1 MFLSAEK
8 RKDALPDRSHHQL
21 PGSLHLHGGSAGR
34 LLPLLVS
41 EVNVGLAAANNPRDI
56 RDLTGA
62 SHPSFKAPH
71 SHSKAVWSW
80 DGRLPISI
88 PQT

>member
-8 RKDALPDRSHHQL
+8 RKAALPDRSHHQL

-41 EVNVGLAAANNPRDI
+41 EVNVGLAAANNP
-56 RDLTGA
+56 
-62 SHPSFKAPH
+62 
-71 SHSKAVWSW
+71 
-80 DGRLPISI
+80 
-88 PQT
+88 